1 MMWKKKAFWLTA
13 IVIAAL
19 AIIIPAVSSNY
30 LLRVVN
36 MTMITY
42 LCVLSMF
49 VVFGLAGQITF
60 AQAGFWGLG
69 AYITAILTV
78 KLHVAPLV
86 ALFASAI
93 GTAAIAG
100 VLGLALFRLHGHYF
114 GFSTIGVVM
123 IFNGIFQNWKP
134 VTGGADGIAN
144 IPAFGIGGYE
154 FASEAS
160 NFYLILVIAVAV
172 SIVTQILYRSSL
184 GRSFMAIRDNEIAAK
199 CMGINSFRTKNIAFS
214 LAAMYCGIAGS
225 LFAFLASYIS
235 ATTFTFA
242 QSAMYLVMLMV
253 GGYNAL
259 LGPIVGTTLLM
270 LLPEWVRF
278 LQEYILL
285 IYGLG
290 VMVLM
295 VVMPDGLIGGGKKAY
310 EYIQRKRSL
319 SSCGTKQPS
328 NDIG

>member
-1 MMWKKKAFWLTA
+1 M
-13 IVIAAL
+13 
-19 AIIIPAVSSNY
+19 
-30 LLRVVN
+30 
-36 MTMITY
+36 
-42 LCVLSMF
+42 
-49 VVFGLAGQITF
+49 
-60 AQAGFWGLG
+60 G

-78 KLHVAPLV
+78 KLGISPIV

-93 GTAAIAG
+93 GTALFAA
-100 VLGLALFRLHGHYF
+100 VLGLALFRLQGHYF

-123 IFNGIFQNWKP
+123 ILNGIFQNWKP
-134 VTGGADGIAN
+134 VTGGPDGIAN
-144 IPAFGIGGYE
+144 IPSFSFGSYE
-154 FASEAS
+154 FASEIS
-160 NFYLILVIAVAV
+160 NFYLILVVIVAV
-172 SIVTQILYRSSL
+172 SIVTQVLYRSSI
-184 GRSFMAIRDNEIAAK
+184 GRSFMAIRDNEIAAR
-199 CMGINSFRTKNIAFS
+199 CMGVNSYATKNLAFS

-235 ATTFTFA
+235 ATTFTFQ
-242 QSAMYLVMLMV
+242 QSALYLVMLML

-310 EYIQRKRSL
+310 EYIQRKRG
-319 SSCGTKQPS
+319 SCAPGKPS